1 MPACTPSRI
10 VEKVLD
16 QRTFHGPI
24 TPDDLANALVAELNQ
39 GNLRAQK
46 LGRRDN
52 LLVQVASPVIPA
64 SGGRT
69 AISVHLSRVEDG
81 VLVRLGQQQWLGV
94 AASLGVTALALLRNP
109 FSLLGRLDD
118 VAQDIASLQLT
129 ARIWQTVERAAES
142 LGASYEISE
151 RLRRLTCAHC
161 DTANPIGEPNCI
173 ACGAPL
179 GPQQPIACPN
189 CGHVVSYEESKCPQC
204 GHPLH

>member
-1 MPACTPSRI
+1 M
-10 VEKVLD
+10 EKELN

-24 TPDDLANALVAELNQ
+24 TPDDLASALVAELNQ

-46 LGRRDN
+46 LGRN
-52 LLVQVASPVIPA
+52 SSMLVQVASPIIPT

-69 AISVHLSRVEDG
+69 AITVHLSRIEDG

-94 AASLGVTALALLRNP
+94 AASLGITALALLRNP
-109 FSLLGRLDD
+109 FSLIGRLDD

-129 ARIWQTVERAAES
+129 ERIMQTVERVAEN

-161 DTANPIGEPNCI
+161 HTANPIGEPNCVS
-173 ACGAPL
+173 CGAPL
-179 GPQQPIACPN
+179 GPQHPIACSN
-189 CGHVVSYEESKCPQC
+189 CGHVVTQSESKCPQC
-204 GHPLH
+204 GHLLH